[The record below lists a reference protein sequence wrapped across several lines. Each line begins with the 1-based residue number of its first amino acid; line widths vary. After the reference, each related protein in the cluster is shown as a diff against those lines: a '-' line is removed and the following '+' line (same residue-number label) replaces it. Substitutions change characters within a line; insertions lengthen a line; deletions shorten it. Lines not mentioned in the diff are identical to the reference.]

1 MWEIGD
7 AKRDIGERFLDPSKG
22 SLGVLNA
29 IPQLFHRR
37 HGCFSRFF
45 GSAQS
50 SHLFRALIEFVP
62 ELFDLRRNGS
72 PFFAQFLDI
81 SPWDVVPT
89 SSERGPNVI
98 EVFAKILQIV
108 HESLFKKRLES
119 ST

>member
-1 MWEIGD
+1 MGEIGE

-29 IPQLFHRR
+29 IPQLLHRR
-37 HGCFSRFF
+37 HSLFSRLF

-81 SPWDVVPT
+81 SPRDVVPT

-98 EVFAKILQIV
+98 EVFAEMLQIV
-108 HESLFKKRLES
+108 HRSLFMKAGGI
-119 ST
+119 